1 MSDEAPRAPIPERPL
16 LSGERVWLRPLEARD
31 MPAYVA
37 GINDTAVGA
46 FAGYRIPITVA
57 EATAWLERHAAKS
70 HSGEGYFFAV
80 CELGDDRFIGTT
92 WFKEVN
98 TVDGNSELAIY
109 MDKDH
114 IGSGWGTDAQRTLLN
129 FGFGTLGLE
138 RIWLTVNA
146 SNARAIRSYEKVG
159 FQREG
164 VMRRAFRVDGR
175 LGDVLMMAIL
185 RDEWEAARPAGG

>member
-1 MSDEAPRAPIPERPL
+1 
-16 LSGERVWLRPLEARD
+16 
-31 MPAYVA
+31 
-37 GINDTAVGA
+37 
-46 FAGYRIPITVA
+46 
-57 EATAWLERHAAKS
+57 LERHAAKS
-70 HSGEGYFFAV
+70 HGGEGYFFAV
-80 CELGDDRFIGTT
+80 CELGDDHFIGTT

-98 TVDGNSELAIY
+98 TLDGNAELAIY

-114 IGSGWGTDAQRTLLN
+114 IGSGWGTDAQRTLLA

-175 LGDVLMMAIL
+175 LGDVLLMAIL
-185 RDEWEAARPAGG
+185 RDEWEAARPTGG

>member
-1 MSDEAPRAPIPERPL
+1 RPV
-16 LSGERVWLRPLEARD
+16 SGAGTNRP
-31 MPAYVA
+31 
-37 GINDTAVGA
+37 GVGP
-46 FAGYRIPITVA
+46 FPGYRIPITVA

-138 RIWLTVNA
+138 RIWLTVN
-146 SNARAIRSYEKVG
+146 
-159 FQREG
+159 
-164 VMRRAFRVDGR
+164 
-175 LGDVLMMAIL
+175 
-185 RDEWEAARPAGG
+185 